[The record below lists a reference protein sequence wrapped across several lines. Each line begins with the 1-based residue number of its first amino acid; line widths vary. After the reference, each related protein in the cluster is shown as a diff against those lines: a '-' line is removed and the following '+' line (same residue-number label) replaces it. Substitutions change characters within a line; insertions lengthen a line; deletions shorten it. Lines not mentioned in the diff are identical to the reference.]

1 MNSHLARLA
10 IAAVGPILVI
20 LGFGVSNLD
29 RFLEEPARPLLLVVL
44 AVGRYAMG
52 GAYRFKIDTQ
62 AEAKKQVLIPLTVIT
77 ITAGAMLG
85 LPWLDA
91 HPEVLPELRLDGSGL
106 RWVGVVLF
114 AAGVSVQAWSTI
126 TLGKWFSPRI
136 AIQTEH
142 ELIQTGPYAFV
153 RHPFYTGLLACLV
166 GLPAVFGFWIGLPFA
181 ALAFGVVLYRVSVEE
196 RLLEGEFGDVFREHK
211 ARTKSLIPFVF

>member
-1 MNSHLARLA
+1 MNSLFARLA
-10 IAAVGPILVI
+10 IAAVGPVLVI
-20 LGFGVSNLD
+20 LGFGLENFE
-29 RFLEEPARPLLLVVL
+29 RFLQEPARPLLLVVL

-52 GAYRFKIDTQ
+52 GAYRFKIETQ

-91 HPEVLPELRLDGSGL
+91 HPELLPELRLETPIL
-106 RWVGVVLF
+106 RWIGVALF
-114 AAGVSVQAWSTI
+114 AGGVSVQAWSTI

-136 AIQTEH
+136 AIQAEH
-142 ELIQTGPYAFV
+142 ELIQTGPYAHV
-153 RHPFYTGLLACLV
+153 RHPFYTGLLACLI
-166 GLPAVFGFWIGLPFA
+166 GLPAVFGFWVGLPFA

-196 RLLEGEFGDVFREHK
+196 RLLEAEFGDVFREHK